1 MNTQDISRNI
11 NEAYFWDIDINTLD
25 EIKSKRLIIERVAN
39 LGNLDEIKLVI
50 NHYGKRE
57 IIKTICKL
65 NYLDPK
71 TLNFFSLVF
80 NLPKNNFKCFTRK
93 QSKAQYWNF

>member
-1 MNTQDISRNI
+1 MNTTFIHKI
-11 NEAYFWDIDINTLD
+11 NDAYFWDINIKTLD

-39 LGNLDEIKLVI
+39 LGNLDEIKLLV
-50 NHYGKRE
+50 NYYGKKE
-57 IIKTICKL
+57 LENTICNL

-80 NLPKNNFKCFTRK
+80 NIPKSNFKCFTRK
-93 QSKAQYWNF
+93 QSKVQHWNF

>member
-1 MNTQDISRNI
+1 MNTTFIHKI
-11 NEAYFWDIDINTLD
+11 NDAYFWDINIKTLD

-39 LGNLDEIKLVI
+39 LGNLDEIKLLV
-50 NHYGKRE
+50 NYYGKKE
-57 IIKTICKL
+57 LENTICNL

-80 NLPKNNFKCFTRK
+80 NIPKSNFKCFTRK
-93 QSKAQYWNF
+93 QSKAQHWNF